1 MIVAIDGPAAA
12 GKGTLTRLLADY
24 FDLAWLDTGVLY
36 RAVALRLIRRGENP
50 HDVNIAVKAAKSL
63 EASDLRDQELRSE
76 AVGQTASQIAAIV
89 EVRAELIQFQR
100 NFAKKPPGNKKGA
113 VLDGRDIGTVVCPD
127 ADFKIFITAAQE
139 TRAHRRY
146 LELKRNGEAISE
158 QAVLAATR
166 ERDTRDTQRS
176 TSPLK
181 LAEDAYLLDTTNLS
195 IDAAFTALKA
205 YISEPSN

>member
-195 IDAAFTALKA
+195 IDAAFAALKT
-205 YISEPSN
+205 YISGSSD